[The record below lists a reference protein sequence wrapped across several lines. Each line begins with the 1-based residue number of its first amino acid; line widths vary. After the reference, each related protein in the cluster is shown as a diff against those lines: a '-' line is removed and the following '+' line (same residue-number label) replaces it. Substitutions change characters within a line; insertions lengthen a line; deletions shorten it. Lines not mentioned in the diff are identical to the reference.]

1 MKGGTSPDYS
11 ETVTWKDVEE
21 AYDRVKGVIKNTPI
35 ERSSSISDLS
45 GGEVY
50 LKLENLQKGGSF
62 KIRGA
67 YNLISRIKKDVV
79 AASAG
84 NHAQGVALAS
94 SMLGLKSLVVMPQFA
109 PPVKMIATQRYGG
122 EVLLYGNTFDEA
134 TDRAKKI
141 AKEEGKIFAH
151 AFDNRYVVAGQGTIS
166 MEILDEMDDFDYIL
180 IPIGGGGLI
189 GGIATYLKERG
200 YRGKVIG
207 VEAENAAAMKRSL
220 KEGKPVKLGSVDTI
234 ADGIAVK
241 SPSGFTLSIAK
252 RYVDQ
257 IVTVSDEEISHAMF
271 TLLERGKI
279 VAEPAG
285 AASVAAL
292 IKGKV
297 NVKGKKVVALIS
309 GGNVDMPLLSQIIEK
324 NLLENGREFIISFIV
339 NNVPSEMKKAIE
351 LFADMK
357 LNVEE
362 LHTELFGED
371 IGVGKQK
378 ITAKLKIYGHEPLSK
393 IRKTFTSLGFRI
405 VSIRGAEF

>member
-11 ETVTWKDVEE
+11 DTVTWKDIEE
-21 AYDRVKGVIKNTPI
+21 AYERVKGVIKNTPL

-45 GGEVY
+45 GADVY

-67 YNLISRIKKDVV
+67 YNLLSRTRKDVV

-94 SMLGLKSLVVMPQFA
+94 SLLGLKSLVVMPQFA

-122 EVLLYGNTFDEA
+122 EVLLYGNSFDEA
-134 TDRAKKI
+134 TDRAKTI
-141 AKEEGKIFAH
+141 AKKEGRTFAH
-151 AFDNRYVVAGQGTIS
+151 AFDNKYVISGQGTIGL
-166 MEILDEMDDFDYIL
+166 EILQEMDDFDYIL
-180 IPIGGGGLI
+180 VAIGGGGLI

-200 YRGKVIG
+200 YGGKVIG
-207 VEAENAAAMKRSL
+207 VEAENAAAMKGSL
-220 KEGKPVKLGSVDTI
+220 RVGRPIKLDSVATI

-241 SPSGFTLSIAK
+241 SPSELTVNIARK
-252 RYVDQ
+252 YVDQ
-257 IVTVSDEEISHAMF
+257 VVTVSDEEISAAMF

-279 VAEPAG
+279 VSEPAG

-292 IKGKV
+292 TSGKV
-297 NVKGKKVVALIS
+297 RVKGKKVVALIS

-324 NLLENGREFIISFIV
+324 NLIENGREFILSFIV
-339 NNVPSEMKKAIE
+339 KNIPSEMKKAVE
-351 LFADMK
+351 LFSEMR

-362 LHTELFGED
+362 LHTELFGDD
-371 IGVGKQK
+371 IGIGMQK
-378 ITAKLKIYGHEPLSK
+378 ITVKLKIYGNEDLSK
-393 IRKTFTSLGFRI
+393 IRKTFDALGFRI
-405 VSIRGAEF
+405 VNIRGARF